1 MIFGILGGVIF
12 LEFLIILASKHRNK
26 KILNIIKN
34 DKINKVKKEAI
45 KESKEESIDKKELKT
60 IEIDVDKVEEEIID
74 DNSKAKK
81 KKKKSK

>member
-1 MIFGILGGVIF
+1 MS
-12 LEFLIILASKHRNK
+12 ES
-26 KILNIIKN
+26 
-34 DKINKVKKEAI
+34 I

-60 IEIDVDKVEEEIID
+60 TEIDIDKVEEEIID